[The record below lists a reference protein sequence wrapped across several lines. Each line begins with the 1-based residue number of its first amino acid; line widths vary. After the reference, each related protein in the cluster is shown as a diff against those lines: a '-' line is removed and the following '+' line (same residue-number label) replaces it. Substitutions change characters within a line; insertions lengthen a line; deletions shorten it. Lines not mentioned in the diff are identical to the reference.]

1 MTDFTTIEKLALSI
15 SPSYDAI
22 VRYKDFVC
30 LATSNYMGKYEACIY
45 EYIDEPDSEFAEI
58 ECRLSINLKTDTTFE
73 NSGEALIWCFNKLD
87 TKRRK

>member
-1 MTDFTTIEKLALSI
+1 MTDFTSIEQLALSI

-22 VRYKDFVC
+22 VRYKGFVC
-30 LATSNYMGKYEACIY
+30 LSKLNYLGKYEAYIY

-58 ECRLSINLKTDTTFE
+58 ECRLSINLKADTTFE